1 MLTEKQQNLFYFH
14 EAQEIFIPS
23 CCHFS
28 WTWNPLPSGGPSPSP
43 GSVEQCGTGGG
54 GGTIEDKSNLQQGGP
69 LPHWGRGDEKMTF
82 RQRASPLCLCLCLQS
97 IQANLVPTMGR
108 SRESLLQSSAGNQLL
123 ALHCSGCR
131 AAACGRRGHNN
142 ARHRYNREREV
153 QGLHCFRY
161 FSRQCKFEHNWTLC
175 LTLASCHGQAGR
187 SIEFSMTFLGVNVHT
202 FTDSFLLKLS

>member
-1 MLTEKQQNLFYFH
+1 MNLK
-14 EAQEIFIPS
+14 S
-23 CCHFS
+23 
-28 WTWNPLPSGGPSPSP
+28 T
-43 GSVEQCGTGGG
+43 SVWWSQSRQCGAVAS
-54 GGTIEDKSNLQQGGP
+54 GTLGQVAEAEQLKINQISQSLQQGGP

>member
-1 MLTEKQQNLFYFH
+1 MNLK
-14 EAQEIFIPS
+14 S
-23 CCHFS
+23 
-28 WTWNPLPSGGPSPSP
+28 T
-43 GSVEQCGTGGG
+43 SVWWSQSQSRQCGAVAS
-54 GGTIEDKSNLQQGGP
+54 GTLGQVAEAEQLKINQISRAESAALQQGGP
-69 LPHWGRGDEKMTF
+69 LPHWGKGDGKMTF